1 MPSYPTRDYSSVA
14 EFVPFKPNPAAVR
27 RRPNTGVTDNQPAR
41 PRPHSL
47 IYADL
52 PWSRPASS
60 RTSVTSPPVA
70 TVMYKLKQE
79 VEKQRELIARLSE
92 RLSVAEDLSA
102 ATISASPAF
111 GVSAVEE
118 EPKCSPFEDDVR
130 ETTSDTSADTIDL
143 IFSDW
148 PEPPKITETIP
159 AHNVCN
165 TASDMV
171 ALVSCQAVELPLTE
185 SKASEP
191 PMVVVTSPTMEDLC
205 GTDMMKGQSDDEMRY
220 VLVTSG
226 CYR

>member
-14 EFVPFKPNPAAVR
+14 EFVPFKPKPAAVR
-27 RRPNTGVTDNQPAR
+27 RRPNASVTNNQPAR

-47 IYADL
+47 IYADM
-52 PWSRPASS
+52 PRSWPTSS
-60 RTSVTSPPVA
+60 RTSTTSPPVA
-70 TVMYKLKQE
+70 AVMYRLKQE

-102 ATISASPAF
+102 ATISASPTF

-118 EPKCSPFEDDVR
+118 EPKCSLSEDDVR
-130 ETTSDTSADTIDL
+130 ETTLDTSVDTIDL

-171 ALVSCQAVELPLTE
+171 ALSSFQAVEAPLTE

-205 GTDMMKGQSDDEMRY
+205 GTDMLKGQSDDEMRY
-220 VLVTSG
+220 GFATSG
-226 CYR
+226 CYQ